1 MAVKHR
7 IVSASTGKTVRT
19 APNAGGQSG
28 SALPLRL
35 AAVVLWIFAI
45 AFEVLALCVMT
56 EKIVIP
62 FLVKFSPLVQGI
74 VLLIVDFIAVVAG
87 AQLWKKANRIA
98 PASEANA
105 LKFWLWN
112 NMGVIACAAA
122 FVPFIALLLLNKD
135 TDKRTKAVGIA
146 AAAILLIIG
155 GLASYDFDPV
165 SAESYAQAAGGTSVY
180 WTAHGKRFHTHEDC
194 PALSRTEELTAGTV
208 QEAIDAGR
216 ETMCKICE
224 KRDAA
229 LIEKAKQAAKEK
241 DAA

>member
-7 IVSASTGKTVRT
+7 IVSASTGKTVR
-19 APNAGGQSG
+19 ASPNAGGNSG
-28 SALPLRL
+28 SALPLRFV
-35 AAVVLWIFAI
+35 AVLMWICAI
-45 AFEVLALCVMT
+45 AFEVLALCAMT

-62 FLVKFSPLVQGI
+62 FFVKLSPLVQGI
-74 VLLIVDFIAVVAG
+74 VLLVIDFIFVVAG
-87 AQLWKKANRIA
+87 AQFWKKANRIA

-122 FVPFIALLLLNKD
+122 FVPFIVLLLANKN

-165 SAESYAQAAGGTSVY
+165 SAESYAQAAGGTPVY

-229 LIEKAKQAAKEK
+229 LIEKTKQAAKEK

>member
-7 IVSASTGKTVRT
+7 IVSASTGKTVKT
-19 APNAGGQSG
+19 ASNTKGERG
-28 SALPLRL
+28 SALPLRIG
-35 AAVVLWIFAI
+35 AAALWIFAI
-45 AFEVLALCVMT
+45 VLEVLALCAMT

-62 FLVKFSPLVQGI
+62 FLVKLSPLVQGI
-74 VLLIVDFIAVVAG
+74 VLLVIDFIAVVAG

-122 FVPFIALLLLNKD
+122 FVPFIVLLLLNND

-165 SAESYAQAAGGTSVY
+165 SAESYAQAAGTQQVY
-180 WTAHGKRFHTHEDC
+180 WTPHGKRFHTHEDC
-194 PALSRTEELTAGTV
+194 PALSRTEELTAGSV

-224 KRDAA
+224 KRDGA
-229 LIEKAKQAAKEK
+229 LMEKLKQAAKEK

>member
-7 IVSASTGKTVRT
+7 IVSASTGKTVKT
-19 APNAGGQSG
+19 APNANGESG

-35 AAVVLWIFAI
+35 GAAALWLFAI
-45 AFEVLALCVMT
+45 ALEVLALCVMT

-62 FLVKFSPLVQGI
+62 FLAKLSPLVQGI
-74 VLLIVDFIAVVAG
+74 IFLVIDFIAVVAG
-87 AQLWKKANRIA
+87 AQLWKKANRIS

-122 FVPFIALLLLNKD
+122 FVPFIVLLLLNKD
-135 TDKRTKAVGIA
+135 TDKRTKAVGTAVA
-146 AAAILLIIG
+146 AVLLIIG

-165 SAESYAQAAGGTSVY
+165 SAESYAQAGITQQVY
-180 WTAHGKRFHTHEDC
+180 WTPHGKRFHTHEDC
-194 PALSRTEELTAGTV
+194 PALNRTEELTAGSV

-224 KRDAA
+224 KRDGAV
-229 LIEKAKQAAKEK
+229 LEKVKQTAKEK

>member
-1 MAVKHR
+1 
-7 IVSASTGKTVRT
+7 
-19 APNAGGQSG
+19 
-28 SALPLRL
+28 
-35 AAVVLWIFAI
+35 
-45 AFEVLALCVMT
+45 MT

-62 FLVKFSPLVQGI
+62 FLVKLSPLVQGI
-74 VLLIVDFIAVVAG
+74 VLLVIDFIAVVAG

-112 NMGVIACAAA
+112 NMGVIVCAAA
-122 FVPFIALLLLNKD
+122 FVPFIVLLLLNND

-165 SAESYAQAAGGTSVY
+165 SAESYAQAAGTQQVY
-180 WTAHGKRFHTHEDC
+180 WTPHGKRFHTHEDC
-194 PALSRTEELTAGTV
+194 PALSRTEELTAGRV

-224 KRDAA
+224 KRDGA
-229 LIEKAKQAAKEK
+229 LMEKLKQAAKEK